1 MAKTDFKTVDEYI
14 RTFPEDVQETL
25 EKIRQTIKKAV
36 PDAEE
41 VISYQIPAFK
51 YHGWIL
57 YISAYKNHYS
67 ISCPPP
73 FTIFEVFKEELSSYE
88 LSKSTVQF
96 PKSKPIPFDLIGKIA
111 AFRAKENIEREES
124 KKKKK

>member
-14 RTFPEDVQETL
+14 GTFPEEVQADL
-25 EKIRQTIKKAV
+25 EKIRQAVKKAV
-36 PDAEE
+36 PEAEE

-57 YISAYKNHYS
+57 YFSAYKSHYS
-67 ISCPPP
+67 ISIPPP
-73 FTIFEVFKEELSSYE
+73 FTVFEVFKKELEGYV

-96 PKSKPIPFDLIGKIA
+96 PKNKPLPLELIKDIA
-111 AFRAKENIEREES
+111 KFRAKENLEKGT
-124 KKKKK
+124 KKK